1 MDGIFYAYVKV
12 NGFTSWLHGEGS
24 YVCNRAF
31 DVCRSS
37 FSAAVEQNGG
47 DPLSF
52 RYGFGHCVLCTFMYC
67 FLLTFYG
74 HRISSSGRDGHSV
87 LHLMF

>member
-1 MDGIFYAYVKV
+1 VKV

-24 YVCNRAF
+24 YVCNRAS

-52 RYGFGHCVLCTFMYC
+52 KYSFGHCVSL
-67 FLLTFYG
+67 
-74 HRISSSGRDGHSV
+74 
-87 LHLMF
+87 